1 MIRLLTRFLRR
12 VVLHLA
18 HTCDEQRGPRK
29 QLKQP
34 ATSTQSAISLEVS
47 VSDDKKV
54 RKYTDF
60 FENS

>member
-1 MIRLLTRFLRR
+1 MIRLLTRLLRR

-47 VSDDKKV
+47 DDKKV